1 LKCSS
6 KRQYFQSVDIKY
18 LSKLG
23 CFSKHI
29 LVSHKNNQSAEG
41 AEFVWVSE
49 CQKGEGCKTINQFVC
64 KWSPNSVSSVIT
76 IVAIRLIATLIFNS
90 MFIWL
95 NQFKKKK
102 EKKDMS
108 SLNWVLNSGPLASK
122 ASV

>member
-1 LKCSS
+1 LLIFPPHLGTTHVL
-6 KRQYFQSVDIKY
+6 QY
-18 LSKLG
+18 
-23 CFSKHI
+23 
-29 LVSHKNNQSAEG
+29 NNQSTEG

-64 KWSPNSVSSVIT
+64 KVSPNSVSSVIT

-95 NQFKKKK
+95 NQLKKK

-108 SLNWVLNSGPLASK
+108 SLN
-122 ASV
+122 